1 MRDVYDVLRTK
12 EMLIEQLGREI
23 EALRLAVR
31 LVSDDADNGPLED
44 APGTLRE
51 SDPQLVRSKA
61 RVGGTRLPEESD
73 RGRTAI
79 IDDETLGTAQR
90 ISRRLKRLARPVLK
104 AVNPLAS

>member
-1 MRDVYDVLRTK
+1 MRDVYEVLRTK
-12 EMLIEQLGREI
+12 EMLIERLGREI

-31 LVSDDADNGPLED
+31 LVSDDTGPLED
-44 APGTLRE
+44 APGTRTE
-51 SDPQLVRSKA
+51 SDPQIVRSKA
-61 RVGGTRLPEESD
+61 RVGGTRLPNDSD
-73 RGRTAI
+73 RGSTAV